1 MADDSSHT
9 ETKKAHKKRHSGVK
23 ADKKKAKNK
32 PTERT
37 KNPKAFAITK
47 ARSAEKRFRR
57 KEDLTTKKQHIPI
70 VDKTPEE
77 PPPVLIA
84 VVGPPKVGKTTLIMN
99 LIKNFT
105 KTNVTK
111 VNGPITVVTSKK
123 RRITLIECNNDINSM
138 IDVAKCAD
146 LVLLL
151 VDASFGFEM
160 EIFEFL
166 NICQVHGMPKI
177 MGILNHLD
185 MIKNAKA
192 LKMQKKL
199 LKHRFWTEVYD
210 GAKLFYLSGLI
221 HGEYLKNEIRNL
233 GRFISIM
240 KFRPLTWRGAHS
252 YLIADRMEDITNAEQ
267 IRLNAKCDRNV
278 VLYGYVRGVPLK
290 KENMV
295 HIAGLG
301 DMPIDELSTLPDP
314 CPLPSGEKKRSLMEK
329 ERLLYAPMSG
339 VGGIVYDKDAVYIEL
354 QGSHSHK
361 HGPKNSEQQQIV
373 DSFIEK
379 KETFDVTID
388 NQEFRLFSGGA
399 VIKSSDFVD
408 EAKPVELESDEDE
421 DERDDE
427 DDDEEEEE
435 EEEDSGLE
443 DSDDE
448 EEVGKGARL
457 GWIPDE
463 GDGGEDDEE
472 EGSSDEDDEDD
483 MNDMDALGKK
493 SRSSGY
499 LSSDDEQ
506 TASGSNTMAW
516 KDGLAA
522 RARKDYLERL
532 ATNKNL
538 MKIVYGVFSKFHK
551 RQQEREAAEAE
562 NAESE
567 DEDLLGGIFKSV
579 TQKQTELQK
588 KKSVQDGDECCFFE
602 EYGDGVRDWTAADNK
617 DLIRNCFVTGKWKA
631 SEDAEELLK
640 LDDMSDGDSD
650 VYGDFEDLE
659 TGEKHE
665 APKGSKGSKKSDQEP
680 DPSEDGEDGEAKEG
694 DGAKGVKRKVTRIEE
709 KNMSRTELMAK
720 KMKLKAK
727 FDSEYDNPEKDD
739 QRIEGDH
746 QYYEKLKADA
756 LRQSELNKKEFANLD
771 EDVRL
776 NIEGH
781 RAGLY
786 VRMSFKNISAE
797 FVEHFDPAYPVLIG
811 GLNMVEENVG
821 YVNCKVKKHRWYKKT
836 LKTGDPLI
844 ISLGWRRFQTVP
856 IYAKVEDD
864 FKHRYLKYTPN
875 HVTCSMSFWGPIT
888 PQNTGMMA
896 IQTVAYDQKEVRKLG
911 FRVAATGAVSE
922 SDKNVEIMKKL
933 KLIGTPE
940 KIYQK
945 TAYVKGMFNSTLEV
959 AKFEGAKI
967 RTVSGIRGQIKKA
980 VPPEGSFR
988 ATFEDR
994 IQLSDIVFCRTWFRV
1009 NVPKF
1014 YAPVTNLLLPQEQ
1027 KTQWIGMKTLGQLKR
1042 EKNIQFEPKEDST
1055 YKKIVREKLS
1065 FRPLVIPKSLQKALP
1080 YKDKPKLGPVNP
1092 KKSFESERVA
1102 VVLSPHEQ
1110 KVAKMMNMIKTNF
1123 KTKASKQLRQTR
1135 ERSKKYKKQQMN
1147 EKFKKLQRQKELKK
1161 KVFKAI
1167 SKMDAKN
1174 EEKKK
1179 GGVKQ

>member
-1 MADDSSHT
+1 MAEDGDHS
-9 ETKKAHKKRHSGVK
+9 EKKKSHKKRHSGVK

-32 PTERT
+32 PTDRT
-37 KNPKAFAITK
+37 KNPKGYAISK

-57 KEDLTTKKQHIPI
+57 KEDLTTKKQHIPL

-77 PPPVLIA
+77 PPPVLVA

-105 KTNVTK
+105 KTNVNN
-111 VNGPITVVTSKK
+111 VCGPITVVTSKK

-138 IDVAKCAD
+138 IDIAKSAD
-146 LVLLL
+146 LVLLM

-185 MIKNAKA
+185 MIKKAKA

-233 GRFISIM
+233 GRFISVM
-240 KFRPLTWRGAHS
+240 KFRPLAWRGAHS
-252 YLIADRMEDITNAEQ
+252 YIIADRMEDITNTEQ
-267 IRLNAKCDRNV
+267 IRLNRKCDRDV

-301 DMPIDELSTLPDP
+301 DMHIDELNTLPDP
-314 CPLPSGEKKRSLMEK
+314 CPLPSAEKKRNLLEK

-361 HGPKNSEQQQIV
+361 KGPPKNTEQQQIV
-373 DSFIEK
+373 DSFIGK

-388 NQEFRLFSGGA
+388 NQEFRLFSDGD
-399 VIKSSDFVD
+399 VIKSGDFVD
-408 EAKPVELESDEDE
+408 NVRKRGNESDEE
-421 DERDDE
+421 E
-427 DDDEEEEE
+427 DDEEQQESED
-435 EEEDSGLE
+435 DSGLE
-443 DSDDE
+443 DSGDE
-448 EEVGKGARL
+448 ASSEKGGRL
-457 GWIPDE
+457 GWIPE
-463 GDGGEDDEE
+463 ETDDEE
-472 EGSSDEDDEDD
+472 HGDESGSGSDDDDDDED
-483 MNDMDALGKK
+483 MPKG
-493 SRSSGY
+493 RRTGY
-499 LSSDDEQ
+499 LSSDEEEE
-506 TASGSNTMAW
+506 TTGGATMAW

-522 RARKDYLERL
+522 RARNEYLERQ
-532 ATNKNL
+532 ATTKNL
-538 MKIVYGVFSKFHK
+538 MKIVYGVFSKAHQRAK
-551 RQQEREAAEAE
+551 AKAAQEAE
-562 NAESE
+562 GSSGDEE
-567 DEDLLGGIFKSV
+567 DDELLGGIFKNL
-579 TQKQTELQK
+579 TQKQAELQK
-588 KKSVQDGDECCFFE
+588 KKSVQDVDECCFFE
-602 EYGDGVRDWTAADNK
+602 EYGDGVRDWTKAENK
-617 DLIRNCFVTGKWKA
+617 NLIANCFVTGKWKA

-665 APKGSKGSKKSDQEP
+665 ATKEKNTKSLKSASEKQE
-680 DPSEDGEDGEAKEG
+680 GEEQGEESALG
-694 DGAKGVKRKVTRIEE
+694 KRRITRIEE
-709 KNMSRTELMAK
+709 KNMSRAELMAK

-739 QRIEGDH
+739 HHIDGDH

-756 LRQSELNKKEFANLD
+756 LRQTELNKKEFANLD

-786 VRMSFKNISAE
+786 VRMSFRSVPSE
-797 FVEHFDPAYPVLIG
+797 FVQHFDANFPILIG
-811 GLNMVEENVG
+811 GLNMSEENVG
-821 YVNCKVKKHRWYKKT
+821 YVSCKVKKHRWYKKT
-836 LKTGDPLI
+836 LKTSDPLI
-844 ISLGWRRFQTVP
+844 ISLGWRRFQTIP

-875 HVTCSMSFWGPIT
+875 HVTCSMSFWGPVT
-888 PQNTGMMA
+888 PQNTGLMA
-896 IQTVAYDQKEVRKLG
+896 IQSVAYDQSEVRKLG

-922 SDKNVEIMKKL
+922 TDKAADIMKKL
-933 KLIGTPE
+933 KLIGTPS

-945 TAYVKGMFNSTLEV
+945 TAFIQGMFTSTLEV
-959 AKFEGAKI
+959 AKFEGAKL
-967 RTVSGIRGQIKKA
+967 RTVSGIRGQIKRA
-980 VPPEGSFR
+980 CPPDGSFR

-994 IQLSDIVFCRTWFRV
+994 IMLSDIVFCRTWFKV
-1009 NVPKF
+1009 NVPTF
-1014 YAPVTNLLLPQEQ
+1014 YAPVTNLLLPPEQ
-1027 KTQWIGMKTLGQLKR
+1027 KAQWIGMKTLGQLKR
-1042 EKNIQFEPKEDST
+1042 EKNLQFEAKEDSS
-1055 YKKIVREKLS
+1055 YKPIVREKLA
-1065 FRPLVIPKSLQKALP
+1065 FRPLVIPKNLQKALP
-1080 YKDKPKLGPVNP
+1080 YKDKPKLGPIKA

-1102 VVLSPHEQ
+1102 VVNSPHEQ
-1110 KVAKMMNMIKTNF
+1110 KVAKMMKMIKTNY
-1123 KTKASKQLRQTR
+1123 KTKQVKQRRQGQ
-1135 ERSKKYKKQQMN
+1135 ERTKQYKKQQLN
-1147 EKFKKLQRQKELKK
+1147 ENFRKLQRQKDLKK

-1174 EEKKK
+1174 EDKLKSGKK
-1179 GGVKQ
+1179 